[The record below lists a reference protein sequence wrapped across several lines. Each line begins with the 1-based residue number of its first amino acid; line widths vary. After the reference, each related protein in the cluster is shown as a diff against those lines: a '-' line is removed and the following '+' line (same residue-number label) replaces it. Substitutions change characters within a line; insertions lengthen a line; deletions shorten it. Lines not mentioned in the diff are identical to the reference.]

1 LILPSLYEI
10 KLQNMSVL
18 SLKSRIERL
27 SVNPGACDYN
37 LFISENPFV
46 DQGGDV
52 PLVEGMRPI
61 HYSRQFFP

>member
-1 LILPSLYEI
+1 
-10 KLQNMSVL
+10 MFVL

-52 PLVEGMRPI
+52 PLAEEMRPI